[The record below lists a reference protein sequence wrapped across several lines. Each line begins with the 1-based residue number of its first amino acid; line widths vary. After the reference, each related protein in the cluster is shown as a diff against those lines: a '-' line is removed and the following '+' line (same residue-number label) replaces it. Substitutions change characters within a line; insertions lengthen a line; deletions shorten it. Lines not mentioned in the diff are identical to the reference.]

1 MLIRSTSRNFSIELE
16 EQKENSFS
24 VASQLRTEFSFCK
37 ETYMGVYERV
47 VVEAP
52 KEIEPKWVVTVTTN
66 TEGEMK
72 ISFVYVSNKASIY

>member
-1 MLIRSTSRNFSIELE
+1 
-16 EQKENSFS
+16 
-24 VASQLRTEFSFCK
+24 
-37 ETYMGVYERV
+37 MGVYERV